1 MPKLDCVR
9 TGFPFA
15 PKRFSIALA
24 RTGRAAMTLPH
35 DTNPQDITK
44 LQSEMSAAVKAHWK
58 AFLFEG
64 IVLALLGLAAMIVPP
79 LASLAVTIFL
89 GWMFLISGIAGLAL
103 TFWARQMPG
112 FWWSLVSAV
121 LAIAAG
127 IILLLKPVQGTLT
140 LTIVV
145 GAYFL
150 AEGIATIMYALE
162 HRRELSERWSWM
174 LISGVLDILI
184 AAMIIAGLPGSA
196 EWAIGLLVGIN
207 LLFGGASMVGVAL
220 AVRKA

>member
-1 MPKLDCVR
+1 
-9 TGFPFA
+9 
-15 PKRFSIALA
+15 
-24 RTGRAAMTLPH
+24 MTVPH
-35 DTNPQDITK
+35 DIRPKDIAK

-64 IVLALLGLAAMIVPP
+64 IVLTVLGLAAMIVPP

-89 GWMFLISGIAGLAL
+89 GWMFLISGVAGLVV

-112 FWWSLVSAV
+112 FWWSLFSAALAV
-121 LAIAAG
+121 LAG
-127 IILLLKPVQGTLT
+127 LILLARPMQGVLT

-150 AEGIATIMYALE
+150 AEGVATIMYALE
-162 HRRELSERWSWM
+162 HRRELSARWSWLLVAG
-174 LISGVLDILI
+174 LIDILI
-184 AAMIIAGLPGSA
+184 AFMIIGGLPGSA

-207 LLFGGASMVGVAL
+207 LVLGGASLVGMAL
-220 AVRKA
+220 AARQS

>member
-1 MPKLDCVR
+1 
-9 TGFPFA
+9 
-15 PKRFSIALA
+15 
-24 RTGRAAMTLPH
+24 MTLPH
-35 DTNPQDITK
+35 DITK

-64 IVLALLGLAAMIVPP
+64 IVLAVLGLAAMIVPP

-89 GWMFLISGIAGLAL
+89 GWMFLISGIAGLFV

-112 FWWSLVSAV
+112 FWWSLFSAALAV
-121 LAIAAG
+121 LAGLVLIAR
-127 IILLLKPVQGTLT
+127 PMQGVLT

-150 AEGIATIMYALE
+150 AEGVTTIMYALE
-162 HRRELSERWSWM
+162 HRRELSQRWSW
-174 LISGVLDILI
+174 LLVSGLMDILI
-184 AAMIIAGLPGSA
+184 SFLVISGLPGSA

-207 LLFGGASMVGVAL
+207 LVLGGASLVGMAL
-220 AVRKA
+220 AARKSLRRGWQGPHQCPSPNKG